1 MHVGL
6 PRETQQIDRV
16 MECFATRYSQC
27 NPGLIVPQGT
37 GIGPK
42 RSSNSDP
49 FPDNAYILAFSLI
62 MLHTDA
68 FNRSN
73 KHKMTKADY
82 IKNTSLP
89 GVALEVLDVRSS
101 PRLESLFPQ
110 SPSSVSSITFYSR
123 LLSSSKI
130 LLI

>member
-16 MECFATRYSQC
+16 IESFAVRYSQC
-27 NPGLIVPQGT
+27 NPGLIVPQGMNLDLND
-37 GIGPK
+37 
-42 RSSNSDP
+42 RSHSDP
-49 FPDNAYILAFSLI
+49 RLDNAYILAFSLI

-68 FNRSN
+68 FNKSN

-89 GVALEVLDVRSS
+89 GVAPEVLDVCYS
-101 PRLESLFPQ
+101 PHLNHCSLNPFQ
-110 SPSSVSSITFYSR
+110 VF
-123 LLSSSKI
+123 L
-130 LLI
+130 